1 MLLRS
6 YLLPAEEGRGYED
19 GMKCSFAA
27 AVVLLVGC
35 NRTPAPGTAPSSAT
49 APSAAPA
56 SAAAAEHVDGAAAKK
71 LVQGGARLV
80 DVRTPEEY
88 AAGHIEGAVNVPVDT
103 VEAHDLGEK
112 DQPIVVYCASGRR
125 SARAA
130 AALRAKGFVK
140 LYDLG
145 PMSAWSE

>member
-1 MLLRS
+1 MKWSLL
-6 YLLPAEEGRGYED
+6 
-19 GMKCSFAA
+19 A
-27 AVVLLVGC
+27 AVVVLVGC
-35 NRTPAPGTAPSSAT
+35 NQTPAPST
-49 APSAAPA
+49 APSAAAA
-56 SAAAAEHVDGAAAKK
+56 SAAPPSAAVARVDGSAAKK

-103 VEAHDLGEK
+103 VDGSDLGAK

-130 AALRAKGFVK
+130 ATLRTKGYAK

-145 PMSAWSE
+145 PMSAWNE

>member
-1 MLLRS
+1 MKWSFVAALVLFAGCTQP
-6 YLLPAEEGRGYED
+6 PAPSTARP
-19 GMKCSFAA
+19 AA
-27 AVVLLVGC
+27 ALE
-35 NRTPAPGTAPSSAT
+35 
-49 APSAAPA
+49 PSAAPP
-56 SAAAAEHVDGAAAKK
+56 SAAVEHVDGAAAKK

-103 VEAHDLGEK
+103 VETRDLGAK
-112 DQPIVVYCASGRR
+112 DQPIVLYCGSGKR

-130 AALRAKGFVK
+130 AALRAKGFAR

>member
-1 MLLRS
+1 MEAPHERTR
-6 YLLPAEEGRGYED
+6 YEEG
-19 GMKCSFAA
+19 MKRLLAA
-27 AVVLLVGC
+27 AVVLLVSC
-35 NRTPAPGTAPSSAT
+35 NQAPPPSALTPAAASAAP
-49 APSAAPA
+49 PSAAVA
-56 SAAAAEHVDGAAAKK
+56 HVDGAAAKK

-103 VEAHDLGEK
+103 VETSDLGAK
-112 DQPIVVYCASGRR
+112 DQPIVLYCASGKR

-130 AALRAKGFVK
+130 ATLRAKGFAR

-145 PMSAWSE
+145 AMSAWSE

>member
-1 MLLRS
+1 MKWSLL
-6 YLLPAEEGRGYED
+6 
-19 GMKCSFAA
+19 A
-27 AVVLLVGC
+27 AVVVLVGC
-35 NRTPAPGTAPSSAT
+35 NQTPAPST
-49 APSAAPA
+49 APSAAAA
-56 SAAAAEHVDGAAAKK
+56 SAAPPSAAVERVDGSAAKK

-103 VEAHDLGEK
+103 VEGSDLGAK
-112 DQPIVVYCASGRR
+112 DQPIVVYCASGKR

-130 AALRAKGFVK
+130 ATLRTKGHAK